1 MDHMYQVFLE
11 RFGKQRPRRMGRLDV
26 VALIEYKDA
35 PLHIAQQAVKDFVE
49 DPTEPEDAS
58 ETFRRLLKEAAG

>member
-49 DPTEPEDAS
+49 AVSYTHLTLPTKA
-58 ETFRRLLKEAAG
+58 